1 MSQMLNNLNQT
12 HHLHLV
18 VSDLCSRVAAL
29 ENGPAPASAPAPA
42 PSTAAPSVTQSDLR
56 TLEARLLE
64 QVMASINGDVRTA
77 VGKESALM
85 EAKVDQMV
93 GRLVRAR
100 VEQVAASLRDELGQ
114 RLDDVLASAASAAG
128 PGGSVIDASSAAT
141 VAAGI
146 EIDLSDMELT
156 TSSSASKRSARSK
169 KPTASLTA

>member
-29 ENGPAPASAPAPA
+29 EHGPTPTVTPTPSASCPPAS
-42 PSTAAPSVTQSDLR
+42 SVTQSDLR
-56 TLEARLLE
+56 ALETRMLE
-64 QVMASINGDVRTA
+64 QVAASINGDVRTA
-77 VGKESALM
+77 VSKESALM

-100 VEQVAASLRDELGQ
+100 VEQVAAGLRDELGQ
-114 RLDDVLASAASAAG
+114 RLDDVIASASSAG
-128 PGGSVIDASSAAT
+128 GGSVTNTSS

-156 TSSSASKRSARSK
+156 TTSSASKRSVRSK
-169 KPTASLTA
+169 KPAPSLTA